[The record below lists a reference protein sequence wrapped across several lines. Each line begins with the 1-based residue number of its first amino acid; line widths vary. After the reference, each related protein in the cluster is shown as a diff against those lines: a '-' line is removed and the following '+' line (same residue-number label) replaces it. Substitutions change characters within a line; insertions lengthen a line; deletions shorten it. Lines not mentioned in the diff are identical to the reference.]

1 MVLTALTLAFGVG
14 TVLGMGLF
22 TVLARAGWSVL
33 RLERWARYE
42 GIILGLALILIGLLV
57 ILRPH

>member
-1 MVLTALTLAFGVG
+1 
-14 TVLGMGLF
+14 
-22 TVLARAGWSVL
+22 VL